1 MIIFWSR
8 FLITFSLLCLPRH
21 VAQPTSMSPQVTL
34 WLTKTVACLASL
46 LSLSRSRSK
55 WRSRP
60 KLSPVR
66 VEKPHFWEATD
77 LPADEVIGVS
87 DILQRLQNK
96 AAWVI
101 TGDSYYSSATET
113 LFKLGWETLQCRR
126 DEQLFS
132 LVDKN
137 IGGDSNLSDFFRIS
151 NRDCYDFRSNNNI
164 LLLPKPNTNA
174 IKRTLGYRG
183 AMLWNLNHESNSLS
197 MRKSYCNLL

>member
-1 MIIFWSR
+1 MLEEKVHKKKNWRSPCL
-8 FLITFSLLCLPRH
+8 FLKYAKQKAILKASCYVS
-21 VAQPTSMSPQVTL
+21 VAI
-34 WLTKTVACLASL
+34 ACLASL

-77 LPADEVIGVS
+77 FPAEEAVGVS
-87 DILQRLQNK
+87 DVLQRLQNK

-113 LFKLGWETLQCRR
+113 LPKLGWETLQCRR

-132 LVDKN
+132 LVNKN

-151 NRDCYDFRSNNNI
+151 NRDCYDLRSNNNT
-164 LLLPKPNTNA
+164 LMLPKPNTNA
-174 IKRTLGYRG
+174 MKRTFGYRG
-183 AMLWNLNHESNSLS
+183 AMLWNLNHEN
-197 MRKSYCNLL
+197 N